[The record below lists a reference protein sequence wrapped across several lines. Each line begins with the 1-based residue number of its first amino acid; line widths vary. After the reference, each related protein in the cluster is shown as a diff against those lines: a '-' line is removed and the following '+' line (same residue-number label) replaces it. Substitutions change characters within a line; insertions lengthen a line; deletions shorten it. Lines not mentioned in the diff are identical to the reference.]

1 MGWFLHGTWSLW
13 HSSQWLVLYC
23 MKVSTPEERQK
34 KFFLVSKSFCFADSQ
49 SLLCEVDNW
58 VYKSLIFFLPP
69 YMSQTWFCT
78 LDLMLPQKREFVC
91 SSPACHCLLSLSST
105 AAVFCVQECEECC
118 IWAGSGWNC
127 YGNWFFFPAQ
137 LRNCVTRLL

>member
-58 VYKSLIFFLPP
+58 VYKSYIFPSSLYVTNLILYFGFNAATKEGICLLFSSLPLPP
-69 YMSQTWFCT
+69 QPVFH
-78 LDLMLPQKREFVC
+78 
-91 SSPACHCLLSLSST
+91 SSCVLCPGMWRVLHLGRKWLELLWKL
-105 AAVFCVQECEECC
+105 
-118 IWAGSGWNC
+118 IL
-127 YGNWFFFPAQ
+127 FPAQ